1 MRLRSLTSAI
11 CLIAAASA
19 LPPISGAAELRPTA
33 PGWQELVVAKE
44 AGGMKVQSRIEA
56 AAIGLNLGNGNIEVL
71 RTDPAAIVAV
81 DKLRIV
87 LDHVALVDALRGKPA
102 AAALGA
108 YRDFVNADLQKR
120 GWREVA
126 AERQTFA
133 AGGQGPTIFWAMQA
147 EVGPADKRATLTLG
161 LAAALAGD
169 SIVAMSGVAENAEGA
184 GTIKHNLVATLAT
197 LAVSPGTAMTG
208 DTVSRLRQEAQR
220 LVYRMSSSSGV
231 ILLNDELASAQDRQ
245 NKSDDIRK
253 FVLSPSDMADAA
265 AAVVGGSP
273 NGPFMTFVNDG
284 RSQHTFLIHA
294 YDPATA
300 SFDYSDS
307 TGSRSMLEAGN
318 NLAGVE
324 AVRKPGTTDRLWVVK
339 KDQLQTVLSGMI
351 VGDADLLAVGRKI
364 HLGPLGSLGNT
375 PADAKATD
383 FFKWF
388 HFEETGKSPGADGGT
403 TISYAPSAAKYRPL
417 VTVRLHLA
425 QAGWIRG
432 AELVLKRRFIED
444 PREETS
450 ARDIA
455 KSFLASASA
464 KVDWNKIHR
473 LHDEIFYL
481 GSAKM
486 MVHDSA
492 AKDITIPLIP
502 SDGYQVFTGRRGH
515 FVDVLSRSRLWM
527 ENVAADGEPALL
539 VSIGAGG

>member
-1 MRLRSLTSAI
+1 
-11 CLIAAASA
+11 
-19 LPPISGAAELRPTA
+19 
-33 PGWQELVVAKE
+33 
-44 AGGMKVQSRIEA
+44 
-56 AAIGLNLGNGNIEVL
+56 
-71 RTDPAAIVAV
+71 
-81 DKLRIV
+81 
-87 LDHVALVDALRGKPA
+87 
-102 AAALGA
+102 
-108 YRDFVNADLQKR
+108 
-120 GWREVA
+120 
-126 AERQTFA
+126 
-133 AGGQGPTIFWAMQA
+133 
-147 EVGPADKRATLTLG
+147 
-161 LAAALAGD
+161 
-169 SIVAMSGVAENAEGA
+169 
-184 GTIKHNLVATLAT
+184 
-197 LAVSPGTAMTG
+197 MTG
-208 DTVSRLRQEAQR
+208 DVVDRLRQEAQR
-220 LVYRMSSSSGV
+220 LVYRMSKSTGV
-231 ILLNDELASAQDRQ
+231 ILLNDELASQQDRQ
-245 NKSDDIRK
+245 KKSDDIQQY
-253 FVLSPSDMADAA
+253 VLPAPDMAEAAA
-265 AAVVGGSP
+265 AAVAGSP

-300 SFDYSDS
+300 SFEYSDT

-324 AVRKPGTTDRLWVVK
+324 AVRKPNTTDRLWVVK

-351 VGDADLLAVGRKI
+351 VGDADLLAVGRTI

-375 PADAKATD
+375 PADAKATE

-388 HFEETGKSPGADGGT
+388 HLEETGKSPGADGGT

-417 VTVRLHLA
+417 VAVRLHLA
-425 QAGWIRG
+425 KAGWIRG
-432 AELVLKRRFIED
+432 AELLLKRRFIED

-455 KSFLASASA
+455 KSFLESASA
-464 KVDWNKIHR
+464 KADWSKIHR

-527 ENVAADGEPALL
+527 ENVVADGEPALL